1 MQHLHHH
8 HHHHHHR
15 RRRRRRRRRH
25 HHHDYKFAIGPH
37 SEPVQSRSVFDKL
50 FS

>member
-1 MQHLHHH
+1 MPSWGLSLAKKGL

-25 HHHDYKFAIGPH
+25 HH
-37 SEPVQSRSVFDKL
+37 SRLKMAVL
-50 FS
+50 PPC